1 MRQLLMMDNNTEDD
15 VLSDNC
21 TAVNPA
27 VYTMYASVMIIEF
40 ILAVPLNLSVLYLF
54 IFKLQF
60 WKPNSNNLFLF
71 NLVLADLLLLV
82 CLPVNAY
89 NYIWGERYSSE
100 KLVCKTMFF
109 MLFLNRGASIAFLT
123 VIAVD
128 RYFNVVHP
136 GKKNVVIRRSPQISV
151 LIWVVLLPLTLPT
164 MLKTDCCNSHGDA
177 TDILR
182 EIVFFTQILIPFF
195 VLVYCT
201 VPIVNRLKK
210 QTIGDT
216 TKLRR
221 AVFLVTLVML
231 VFSFCFLPC
240 TLARMVLLIV
250 RKLNQENA
258 KDIWVQV
265 YDGLIVLSYMDCLI
279 DPYVY
284 CLSSSKFKSLY
295 LSTFCPCLAGT
306 DEETTDNTNSTDN
319 PGNAKRK
326 NNPMYYSR

>member
-1 MRQLLMMDNNTEDD
+1 MSTTEEDT
-15 VLSDNC
+15 LIENC
-21 TAVNPA
+21 TAVNVP
-27 VYTMYASVMIIEF
+27 VYKMYASVMILEF

-54 IFKLQF
+54 IFKLKF
-60 WKPNSNNLFLF
+60 WKPNSNNIFLF

-89 NYIWGERYSSE
+89 NYIQGERYSSE
-100 KLVCKTMFF
+100 QEVCKTMFF

-136 GKKNVVIRRSPQISV
+136 GKKNIVLRKSPHISV
-151 LIWVVLLPLTLPT
+151 LIWVILLPLTLPT
-164 MLKTDCCNSHGDA
+164 MLKPGCCNSHGDI
-177 TDILR
+177 TDTLR
-182 EIVFFTQILIPFF
+182 EVVFFTQILIPFC

-201 VPIVNRLKK
+201 IPIVNRLKK

-240 TLARMVLLIV
+240 TLARIVLLVV
-250 RKLNQENA
+250 RKLNWENA

-295 LSTFCPCLAGT
+295 LSTFCPCLASTVEEPT
-306 DEETTDNTNSTDN
+306 DTNSVET
-319 PGNAKRK
+319 PGNVKRK
-326 NNPMYYSR
+326 SNPMYYNK